1 MCLHYLDVNITC
13 KRAHMHVDARNDED
27 LRHSA
32 SAWASGNPL
41 STTILG
47 GIDETHRTVVKT
59 NATDV
64 HMLHVKKG
72 SHSYAL

>member
-1 MCLHYLDVNITC
+1 
-13 KRAHMHVDARNDED
+13 MHVDARNDED

-41 STTILG
+41 STILG

-64 HMLHVKKG
+64 HMLHVKKVVICMRHKWRTFV
-72 SHSYAL
+72 HSYWEFFAK